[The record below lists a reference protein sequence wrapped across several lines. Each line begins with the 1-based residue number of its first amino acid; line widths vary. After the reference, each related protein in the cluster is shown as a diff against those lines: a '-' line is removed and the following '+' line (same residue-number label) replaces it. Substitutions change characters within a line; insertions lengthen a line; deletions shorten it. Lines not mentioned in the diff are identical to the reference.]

1 MALGCLVVALMRVI
15 AQETEIP
22 TQITVQPG
30 TTLTFVMQ
38 QGKAVPSEVKATL
51 KTVSLPQ
58 EPPMTAYKLPA
69 CAPPAPAA
77 PEAPPVSVAHLH
89 RSTAAFVPRLL
100 PALCLLHPAQPSQN
114 RCRSVLQNALPRGV
128 MCGCHTGVQNLPG
141 GIWILS
147 ACAVAE
153 AGACRAGLLLC
164 FERLLHLQRT
174 DIIVATDL
182 NTKLVLVL
190 HVPWD
195 FE

>member
-89 RSTAAFVPRLL
+89 RSTAALYLVSCQHCASCIQHSPPRTG
-100 PALCLLHPAQPSQN
+100 ADQS
-114 RCRSVLQNALPRGV
+114 CRMPCRG
-128 MCGCHTGVQNLPG
+128 G
-141 GIWILS
+141 
-147 ACAVAE
+147 
-153 AGACRAGLLLC
+153 
-164 FERLLHLQRT
+164 
-174 DIIVATDL
+174 
-182 NTKLVLVL
+182 
-190 HVPWD
+190 
-195 FE
+195 